1 MVKSYY
7 IYRES
12 DYYIYGSNFITFIV
26 STLLHLWLIRITFM
40 VRITYFLVSVTFMID
55 YYISE

>member
-26 STLLHLWLIRITFM
+26 NTLLHLWLVRITFM
-40 VRITYFLVSVTFMID
+40 VGITYFMVSVTFMID
-55 YYISE
+55 YYISG